1 MHRDPMT
8 GRVFAKP
15 RFDSRMLASEAA
27 RVSEGGAPGARCRR
41 GEPPHERKGGARHN
55 PRTKSE
61 PVRGP
66 DPGFRQLG
74 IEVDVKNAHN
84 TIMSHMGMHGAKRAP
99 PPPRAGVLAIR
110 RQIARLLLRPT
121 AQPRCH
127 PGGLR
132 VGRGGSPRAAR
143 LQPSDPRGGRSGH
156 QASCSDSRNSRP
168 NSKRPARVRPRSN
181 AIRLVWWPRGLAG
194 RIDAG
199 MSAARVPAWA
209 RA

>member
-1 MHRDPMT
+1 
-8 GRVFAKP
+8 
-15 RFDSRMLASEAA
+15 MLASEAA

-61 PVRGP
+61 PVRG
-66 DPGFRQLG
+66 PGFRQLG

-132 VGRGGSPRAAR
+132 VGRGGSPRNHHHR
-143 LQPSDPRGGRSGH
+143 QPSRSSASTKRSTRRSLGPRGVVFRLAEFEAKLEASS
-156 QASCSDSRNSRP
+156 SCSSSIECNSSSMVAAGTRR
-168 NSKRPARVRPRSN
+168 SHRCGDAR
-181 AIRLVWWPRGLAG
+181 G
-194 RIDAG
+194 DA
-199 MSAARVPAWA
+199 
-209 RA
+209 